1 MKTKLT
7 ELLGI
12 KYPVIQGGMAW
23 TSDAVLA
30 AAVSNAGGAG
40 IIGSGGRTVE
50 WTRDEVRKAKSL
62 TDKPFGVNVM
72 LMAPNIAE
80 IIAMLCEEK
89 VAFVTLGAGNP
100 VPHIPAFHAAGIKV
114 IPVVPNVKLAK
125 RIEAAGAD
133 AMVIEGMEAGGHI
146 GKQTTMALM
155 ENVLPQIKSVP
166 VLVAGGISDGRALA
180 AALLM
185 GAAGVQM
192 GSRFLLTEECPAN
205 PVAKEAIV
213 KATDTDSVATGYSR
227 NLGVRCLANT
237 FTDAYTAREIAG
249 APKEELMAMGTG
261 TNRKGI
267 VEGDIV
273 NGTVMCG
280 QSLNVLNDILA
291 LQGCYGA
298 YYCRSQ
304 RGYCQR
310 TENRAVKIKAKN
322 MHCLLCTNNTG
333 CPVEIQSKA
342 VHAFL
347 LYFTWSV
354 IIQLIWLHSGN
365 RLLNRSIT
373 AAILSASMAA

>member
-205 PVAKEAIV
+205 PAAKEAIV
-213 KATDTDSVATGYSR
+213 KATD
-227 NLGVRCLANT
+227 
-237 FTDAYTAREIAG
+237 TDAYTAREIAG

-261 TNRKGI
+261 TNRRGL
-267 VEGDIV
+267 VEGDV
-273 NGTVMCG
+273 TNGTVMCG
-280 QSLNVLNDILA
+280 QSLNVLNDILPCKDVMERIIA
-291 LQGCYGA
+291 EAKEAIANVQ
-298 YYCRSQ
+298 
-304 RGYCQR
+304 
-310 TENRAVKIKAKN
+310 KIE
-322 MHCLLCTNNTG
+322 L
-333 CPVEIQSKA
+333 
-342 VHAFL
+342 
-347 LYFTWSV
+347 
-354 IIQLIWLHSGN
+354 
-365 RLLNRSIT
+365 
-373 AAILSASMAA
+373 

>member
-23 TSDAVLA
+23 TSDANLA

-80 IIAMLCEEK
+80 VIEMLCEEK

-100 VPHIPAFHAAGIKV
+100 VPHIATFHAAGIKV
-114 IPVVPNVKLAK
+114 IPVVPSVKLAK

-133 AMVIEGMEAGGHI
+133 AMVVEGMEAGGHI

-155 ENVLPQIKSVP
+155 ENVLPAVQSIP

-185 GAAGVQM
+185 GAEGVQM
-192 GSRFLLTEECPAN
+192 GSRFLLTTECPAH
-205 PVAKEAIV
+205 PAAKEAIV

-227 NLGVRCLANT
+227 NLGVRCLANA
-237 FTDAYTAREIAG
+237 FTDAYTAKEIAG
-249 APKEELMAMGTG
+249 APKEELMQMGTG

-267 VEGDIV
+267 LEGDTV

-280 QSLNVLNDILA
+280 QSLNVLNDVLPCKEVMERIIA
-291 LQGCYGA
+291 
-298 YYCRSQ
+298 
-304 RGYCQR
+304 
-310 TENRAVKIKAKN
+310 EAK
-322 MHCLLCTNNTG
+322 
-333 CPVEIQSKA
+333 
-342 VHAFL
+342 
-347 LYFTWSV
+347 
-354 IIQLIWLHSGN
+354 
-365 RLLNRSIT
+365 
-373 AAILSASMAA
+373 AAIARVQQFA

>member
-23 TSDAVLA
+23 TSDANLA

-80 IIAMLCEEK
+80 IIEMLCEEK

-100 VPHIPAFHAAGIKV
+100 VPHIATFHAAGIKV
-114 IPVVPNVKLAK
+114 IPVVPSVKLAK

-133 AMVIEGMEAGGHI
+133 AMVVEGMEAGGHI

-155 ENVLPQIKSVP
+155 ENVLPAVQSIP

-185 GAAGVQM
+185 GAEGVQM
-192 GSRFLLTEECPAN
+192 GSRFLLTTECPAH
-205 PVAKEAIV
+205 PAAKEAIV

-227 NLGVRCLANT
+227 NLGVRCLANA
-237 FTDAYTAREIAG
+237 FTDAYTAKEIAG
-249 APKEELMAMGTG
+249 APKEELMQMGTG

-267 VEGDIV
+267 LEGDTV

-280 QSLNVLNDILA
+280 QSLNVLNDVLP
-291 LQGCYGA
+291 
-298 YYCRSQ
+298 CRDVME
-304 RGYCQR
+304 RIIA
-310 TENRAVKIKAKN
+310 EAK
-322 MHCLLCTNNTG
+322 
-333 CPVEIQSKA
+333 
-342 VHAFL
+342 
-347 LYFTWSV
+347 
-354 IIQLIWLHSGN
+354 
-365 RLLNRSIT
+365 
-373 AAILSASMAA
+373 AAIARVQQFA

>member
-133 AMVIEGMEAGGHI
+133 AMVI
-146 GKQTTMALM
+146 
-155 ENVLPQIKSVP
+155 
-166 VLVAGGISDGRALA
+166 D
-180 AALLM
+180 
-185 GAAGVQM
+185 
-192 GSRFLLTEECPAN
+192 
-205 PVAKEAIV
+205 
-213 KATDTDSVATGYSR
+213 
-227 NLGVRCLANT
+227 LGVRCLANA

-280 QSLNVLNDILA
+280 QSLNVLNDILPCKDVMERIIA
-291 LQGCYGA
+291 EAKEAIANVQ
-298 YYCRSQ
+298 
-304 RGYCQR
+304 
-310 TENRAVKIKAKN
+310 KIE
-322 MHCLLCTNNTG
+322 L
-333 CPVEIQSKA
+333 
-342 VHAFL
+342 
-347 LYFTWSV
+347 
-354 IIQLIWLHSGN
+354 
-365 RLLNRSIT
+365 
-373 AAILSASMAA
+373 

>member
-23 TSDAVLA
+23 TSDANLA

-80 IIAMLCEEK
+80 IIEMLCEEK

-100 VPHIPAFHAAGIKV
+100 VPHIATFHAAGIKV
-114 IPVVPNVKLAK
+114 IPVVPSVKLAK

-133 AMVIEGMEAGGHI
+133 AMVVEGMEAGGHI

-155 ENVLPQIKSVP
+155 ENVLPAVQSIP

-185 GAAGVQM
+185 GAEGVQM
-192 GSRFLLTEECPAN
+192 GSRFLLTTECPAH
-205 PVAKEAIV
+205 PAAKEAIV

-227 NLGVRCLANT
+227 NLGVRCLANA
-237 FTDAYTAREIAG
+237 FTDAYTAKEIAG
-249 APKEELMAMGTG
+249 APKEELMQMGTG

-267 VEGDIV
+267 LEGDTV

-280 QSLNVLNDILA
+280 QSLNVLNDVLP
-291 LQGCYGA
+291 CKEVME
-298 YYCRSQ
+298 R
-304 RGYCQR
+304 
-310 TENRAVKIKAKN
+310 
-322 MHCLLCTNNTG
+322 
-333 CPVEIQSKA
+333 
-342 VHAFL
+342 
-347 LYFTWSV
+347 
-354 IIQLIWLHSGN
+354 IIAEA
-365 RLLNRSIT
+365 R
-373 AAILSASMAA
+373 AAIARVQQFA

>member
-23 TSDAVLA
+23 TSDANLA

-72 LMAPNIAE
+72 LMAPNITE
-80 IIAMLCEEK
+80 IIEMLCEEK

-100 VPHIPAFHAAGIKV
+100 VPHIATFHAAGIKV
-114 IPVVPNVKLAK
+114 IPVVPSVKLGK

-133 AMVIEGMEAGGHI
+133 AMVVEGMEAGGHI

-155 ENVLPQIKSVP
+155 ENVLPAVQSIP

-185 GAAGVQM
+185 GAEGVQM
-192 GSRFLLTEECPAN
+192 GSRFLLTTECPAH
-205 PVAKEAIV
+205 PAAKEAIV

-227 NLGVRCLANT
+227 NLGVRCLANA
-237 FTDAYTAREIAG
+237 FTDAYTAKEIAG
-249 APKEELMAMGTG
+249 APKEELMQMGTG

-267 VEGDIV
+267 LEGDTV

-280 QSLNVLNDILA
+280 QSLNVLNDVLPCKEVMERIIA
-291 LQGCYGA
+291 
-298 YYCRSQ
+298 
-304 RGYCQR
+304 
-310 TENRAVKIKAKN
+310 EAK
-322 MHCLLCTNNTG
+322 
-333 CPVEIQSKA
+333 
-342 VHAFL
+342 
-347 LYFTWSV
+347 
-354 IIQLIWLHSGN
+354 
-365 RLLNRSIT
+365 
-373 AAILSASMAA
+373 AAIARVQQFA

>member
-1 MKTKLT
+1 M
-7 ELLGI
+7 
-12 KYPVIQGGMAW
+12 
-23 TSDAVLA
+23 
-30 AAVSNAGGAG
+30 
-40 IIGSGGRTVE
+40 E

-227 NLGVRCLANT
+227 NLGVRCLSNA
-237 FTDAYTAREIAG
+237 FTDVYTAREIAG
-249 APKEELMAMGTG
+249 APNEELMAMGTG
-261 TNRKGI
+261 TNRKGL

-280 QSLNVLNDILA
+280 QSLNVLNDILPCKDVMERIIA
-291 LQGCYGA
+291 EAKEAIANVQ
-298 YYCRSQ
+298 
-304 RGYCQR
+304 
-310 TENRAVKIKAKN
+310 KIE
-322 MHCLLCTNNTG
+322 L
-333 CPVEIQSKA
+333 
-342 VHAFL
+342 
-347 LYFTWSV
+347 
-354 IIQLIWLHSGN
+354 
-365 RLLNRSIT
+365 
-373 AAILSASMAA
+373 

>member
-23 TSDAVLA
+23 TSDANLA

-50 WTRDEVRKAKSL
+50 WTRDEVRKAKGL

-72 LMAPNIAE
+72 LMAPNITE
-80 IIAMLCEEK
+80 IIEMLCEEK

-100 VPHIPAFHAAGIKV
+100 VPHIATFHAAGIKV
-114 IPVVPNVKLAK
+114 IPVVPSVKLAK

-133 AMVIEGMEAGGHI
+133 AMVVEGMEAGGHI

-155 ENVLPQIKSVP
+155 ENVLPAVQSIP

-185 GAAGVQM
+185 GAEGVQM
-192 GSRFLLTEECPAN
+192 GSRFLLTTECPAH
-205 PVAKEAIV
+205 PAAKEAIV

-227 NLGVRCLANT
+227 NLGVRCLANA
-237 FTDAYTAREIAG
+237 FTDAYTAKEIAG
-249 APKEELMAMGTG
+249 APKEELMQMGTG

-267 VEGDIV
+267 LEGDTV

-280 QSLNVLNDILA
+280 QSLNVLNDVMPCKDVMERIIA
-291 LQGCYGA
+291 
-298 YYCRSQ
+298 
-304 RGYCQR
+304 
-310 TENRAVKIKAKN
+310 EAKD
-322 MHCLLCTNNTG
+322 
-333 CPVEIQSKA
+333 
-342 VHAFL
+342 
-347 LYFTWSV
+347 
-354 IIQLIWLHSGN
+354 
-365 RLLNRSIT
+365 
-373 AAILSASMAA
+373 AIARVQQFA

>member
-23 TSDAVLA
+23 TSDANLA

-72 LMAPNIAE
+72 LMAPNIAASLE
-80 IIAMLCEEK
+80 MRCEAR

-100 VPHIPAFHAAGIKV
+100 VPHIATFHAAGIKV
-114 IPVVPNVKLAK
+114 IPVVPSVKLAK

-133 AMVIEGMEAGGHI
+133 AMVVEGMEAGGHI

-155 ENVLPQIKSVP
+155 ENVLPAVQSIP

-185 GAAGVQM
+185 GAEGVQM
-192 GSRFLLTEECPAN
+192 GSRFLLTTECPAH
-205 PVAKEAIV
+205 PAAKEAIV

-227 NLGVRCLANT
+227 NLGVRCLANA
-237 FTDAYTAREIAG
+237 FTDAYTAKEIAG
-249 APKEELMAMGTG
+249 APKEELMQMGTG

-267 VEGDIV
+267 LEGDTV

-280 QSLNVLNDILA
+280 QSLNVLNDVLPCKDVMERIIA
-291 LQGCYGA
+291 
-298 YYCRSQ
+298 
-304 RGYCQR
+304 
-310 TENRAVKIKAKN
+310 EAK
-322 MHCLLCTNNTG
+322 
-333 CPVEIQSKA
+333 
-342 VHAFL
+342 
-347 LYFTWSV
+347 
-354 IIQLIWLHSGN
+354 
-365 RLLNRSIT
+365 
-373 AAILSASMAA
+373 AAIARVQQFA

>member
-23 TSDAVLA
+23 TSDANLA

-80 IIAMLCEEK
+80 IIEMLCEEK

-100 VPHIPAFHAAGIKV
+100 VPHIATFHAAGIKV
-114 IPVVPNVKLAK
+114 IPVVPSVKLAK

-133 AMVIEGMEAGGHI
+133 AMVVEGMEAGGHI

-155 ENVLPQIKSVP
+155 ENVLPVVQSIP

-185 GAAGVQM
+185 GAEGVQM
-192 GSRFLLTEECPAN
+192 GSRFLLTTECPAH
-205 PVAKEAIV
+205 PAAKEAIV

-227 NLGVRCLANT
+227 NLGVRCLANA
-237 FTDAYTAREIAG
+237 FTDAYTAKEIAG
-249 APKEELMAMGTG
+249 APKEELMQMGTG

-267 VEGDIV
+267 LEGDTV

-280 QSLNVLNDILA
+280 QSLNVLNDVLPCKDVMERIIA
-291 LQGCYGA
+291 
-298 YYCRSQ
+298 
-304 RGYCQR
+304 
-310 TENRAVKIKAKN
+310 EAK
-322 MHCLLCTNNTG
+322 
-333 CPVEIQSKA
+333 
-342 VHAFL
+342 
-347 LYFTWSV
+347 
-354 IIQLIWLHSGN
+354 
-365 RLLNRSIT
+365 
-373 AAILSASMAA
+373 AAIARVQQFV

>member
-23 TSDAVLA
+23 TSDANLA

-50 WTRDEVRKAKSL
+50 WTRDEVRKAKGL

-80 IIAMLCEEK
+80 IIEMLCEEK

-100 VPHIPAFHAAGIKV
+100 VPHIATFHAAGIKV
-114 IPVVPNVKLAK
+114 IPVVPSVKLAK

-133 AMVIEGMEAGGHI
+133 AMVVEGMEAGGHI

-155 ENVLPQIKSVP
+155 ENVLPVVQSIP

-185 GAAGVQM
+185 GAEGVQM
-192 GSRFLLTEECPAN
+192 GSRFLLTTECPAH
-205 PVAKEAIV
+205 PAAKEAIV

-227 NLGVRCLANT
+227 NLGVRCLANA
-237 FTDAYTAREIAG
+237 FTDAYTAKEIAG
-249 APKEELMAMGTG
+249 APKEELMQMGTG

-267 VEGDIV
+267 LEGDTV

-280 QSLNVLNDILA
+280 QSLNVLNDVLPCKDVMERIIA
-291 LQGCYGA
+291 
-298 YYCRSQ
+298 
-304 RGYCQR
+304 
-310 TENRAVKIKAKN
+310 EAK
-322 MHCLLCTNNTG
+322 
-333 CPVEIQSKA
+333 
-342 VHAFL
+342 
-347 LYFTWSV
+347 
-354 IIQLIWLHSGN
+354 
-365 RLLNRSIT
+365 
-373 AAILSASMAA
+373 AAIARVQQFA

>member
-155 ENVLPQIKSVP
+155 ENVTYSPKGRIYEISFMQFKGPCREDIGHIYVDFASSYEESGPFGAKSVGE
-166 VLVAGGISDGRALA
+166 LVIN
-180 AALLM
+180 
-185 GAAGVQM
+185 
-192 GSRFLLTEECPAN
+192 TPA
-205 PVAKEAIV
+205 PAI
-213 KATDTDSVATGYSR
+213 ADAIYQATGKR
-227 NLGVRCLANT
+227 FMTLPIT
-237 FTDAYTAREIAG
+237 PEKI
-249 APKEELMAMGTG
+249 AMG
-261 TNRKGI
+261 
-267 VEGDIV
+267 VDE
-273 NGTVMCG
+273 
-280 QSLNVLNDILA
+280 
-291 LQGCYGA
+291 
-298 YYCRSQ
+298 
-304 RGYCQR
+304 
-310 TENRAVKIKAKN
+310 E
-322 MHCLLCTNNTG
+322 
-333 CPVEIQSKA
+333 
-342 VHAFL
+342 
-347 LYFTWSV
+347 
-354 IIQLIWLHSGN
+354 
-365 RLLNRSIT
+365 
-373 AAILSASMAA
+373 

>member
-23 TSDAVLA
+23 TSDANLA

-80 IIAMLCEEK
+80 IIEMLCEEK

-100 VPHIPAFHAAGIKV
+100 VPHIATFHAAGIKV
-114 IPVVPNVKLAK
+114 IPVVPSVKLAK

-133 AMVIEGMEAGGHI
+133 AMVVEGMEAGGHI

-155 ENVLPQIKSVP
+155 ENVLPAVQSIP

-185 GAAGVQM
+185 GAEGVQM
-192 GSRFLLTEECPAN
+192 GSRFLLTTECPAH
-205 PVAKEAIV
+205 PAAKEAIV

-227 NLGVRCLANT
+227 NLGVRCLANA
-237 FTDAYTAREIAG
+237 FTDAYTAKEIAG
-249 APKEELMAMGTG
+249 APKEELMQMGTG

-267 VEGDIV
+267 LEGDTV

-280 QSLNVLNDILA
+280 QSLNVLNDVLPCKDVMERIIA
-291 LQGCYGA
+291 
-298 YYCRSQ
+298 
-304 RGYCQR
+304 
-310 TENRAVKIKAKN
+310 EAK
-322 MHCLLCTNNTG
+322 
-333 CPVEIQSKA
+333 
-342 VHAFL
+342 
-347 LYFTWSV
+347 
-354 IIQLIWLHSGN
+354 
-365 RLLNRSIT
+365 
-373 AAILSASMAA
+373 AAIARVQHFA

>member
-23 TSDAVLA
+23 TSDANLA

-72 LMAPNIAE
+72 LMAPNIGE
-80 IIAMLCEEK
+80 IIEMLCEEK

-100 VPHIPAFHAAGIKV
+100 VPHIATFHAAGIKV
-114 IPVVPNVKLAK
+114 IPVVPSVKLAK

-133 AMVIEGMEAGGHI
+133 AMVVEGMEAGGHI

-155 ENVLPQIKSVP
+155 ENVLPAVQSIP

-185 GAAGVQM
+185 GAEGVQM
-192 GSRFLLTEECPAN
+192 GSRFLLTTECPAH
-205 PVAKEAIV
+205 PAAKEAIV

-227 NLGVRCLANT
+227 NLGVRCLANA
-237 FTDAYTAREIAG
+237 FTDAYTAKEIAG
-249 APKEELMAMGTG
+249 APKEELMQMGTG

-267 VEGDIV
+267 LEGDTV

-280 QSLNVLNDILA
+280 QSLNVLNDVLPCKDVMERIIA
-291 LQGCYGA
+291 
-298 YYCRSQ
+298 
-304 RGYCQR
+304 
-310 TENRAVKIKAKN
+310 EAK
-322 MHCLLCTNNTG
+322 
-333 CPVEIQSKA
+333 
-342 VHAFL
+342 
-347 LYFTWSV
+347 
-354 IIQLIWLHSGN
+354 
-365 RLLNRSIT
+365 
-373 AAILSASMAA
+373 AAIARVQQFA